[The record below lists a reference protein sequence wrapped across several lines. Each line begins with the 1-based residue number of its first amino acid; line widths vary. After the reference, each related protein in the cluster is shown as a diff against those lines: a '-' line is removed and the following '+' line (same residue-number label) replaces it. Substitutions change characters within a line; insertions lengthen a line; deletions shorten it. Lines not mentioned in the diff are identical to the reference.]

1 MLRLA
6 DRHHDRALVRRR
18 RDPREQRAQALERIR
33 GQEIETRIH
42 GRGGRSEARDYSG
55 AGSRGGIL
63 VGLANLVAFA
73 ALAAVVAYW
82 GWRWFGP
89 SPVHIPSAPVTDLA
103 TAFAVS
109 PPFGAASGNAGA
121 TTPAAPSMLGGDTRL
136 LGVLSEPD
144 GRGRA
149 LFRFADGSARLV
161 AAGDALSANATL
173 VAVRPDGV
181 TIRDAGGERS
191 IALRA
196 QPPAAPTTRRAAI
209 SAACALP
216 PGFKG
221 PVVRLAAELV
231 QGLIAQPEALRSLA
245 DAQGNALVIRDE
257 SGLAAMLGMKKG
269 DRVLQ
274 ANGIALRAPEDVI
287 VAVLRP
293 LAASQPVRLVGM
305 RDNASREMVIL
316 NASVCPG

>member
-1 MLRLA
+1 M
-6 DRHHDRALVRRR
+6 RRR
-18 RDPREQRAQALERIR
+18 RDPREQRTQALERIR

-55 AGSRGGIL
+55 AVARGGIL
-63 VGLANLVAFA
+63 VGVANLVAFA
-73 ALAAVVAYW
+73 ALAAVLAYW

-89 SPVHIPSAPVTDLA
+89 APVHVPRAPIGDLA

-109 PPFGAASGNAGA
+109 PPFGAATGSAIATPGA
-121 TTPAAPSMLGGDTRL
+121 PAVLAGDTRL

-144 GRGRA
+144 GKGRA
-149 LFRFADGSARLV
+149 LFRLADGSARLV

-196 QPPAAPTTRRAAI
+196 QPPSAAPIARRAV
-209 SAACALP
+209 SPAACTLP

-231 QGLIAQPEALRSLA
+231 QGLIAQPEALRSIA
-245 DAQGNALVIRDE
+245 DAQGNALVVRDE
-257 SGLAAMLGMKKG
+257 SGFAAMLGLKKG
-269 DRVLQ
+269 DRVVQ
-274 ANGIALRAPEDVI
+274 ANGIALRAPEDVV

-293 LAASQPVRLVGM
+293 LAASQPVRLVGT
-305 RDNASREMVIL
+305 RDNASREMMIL